1 MLQPR
6 LALTTKSDPENTISS
21 ISVKTEWYWLVLLFI
36 YFSDGEYL
44 KNSWYNICRN
54 ISDPKCGHD
63 WKLLKKN
70 LIILLFLWSFT
81 WVANITCNKNIENGW
96 FYFNQCIYFSAVENL
111 KNVPSITICCK
122 CYRLIDFENSISC
135 FLPPP
140 PPKLLWKM
148 SPRRIKIWL
157 DTSQLEVCGDQFKCG
172 TKITPEIFVHWI

>member
-6 LALTTKSDPENTISS
+6 LALTTKTDPENTIPS
-21 ISVKTEWYWLVLLFI
+21 ISVKTEWCWLVLLFI

-96 FYFNQCIYFSAVENL
+96 FYFNQCIYIFQPL
-111 KNVPSITICCK
+111 
-122 CYRLIDFENSISC
+122 
-135 FLPPP
+135 
-140 PPKLLWKM
+140 
-148 SPRRIKIWL
+148 KIWRMFRVL
-157 DTSQLEVCGDQFKCG
+157 QYVANATHWLISRIQSAAFCPLPLQNFCGKCLL
-172 TKITPEIFVHWI
+172 VV